1 MTTPNTLVPY
11 NKTLPEAPGRT
22 PYTRPDV
29 YLEKLGAGDYAVRQG
44 RRPSSMFLVQK
55 LRAAVDAWRD
65 AGYPGVSDVTRRLF
79 HYWFEEEHLLA
90 DGTVWRYW
98 WAQREAIETLVY
110 LVEAR
115 PFDDFAPLAQAFG
128 DVPQRGMLD
137 MDFRIHTT
145 MEGQR
150 RLTRWAPEVERDA
163 EVDLP
168 EPHLLRY
175 AFKIATGAGKTE
187 IMTLAIVWSYFNRTL
202 TPQASRD
209 GAFSDNFLI
218 VAPNV
223 IVYERLERDFAGNHI
238 FYNRPLIPP
247 EWRSQWQM
255 KVIKRGDSA
264 LPDPGGNLFLVN
276 IQQIYESREEEW
288 TPGNAV
294 DAILGRPPRQDLASY
309 QPTMLERIKRL
320 DSLLVLNDEAH
331 HVHDDD
337 LQWNQ
342 TLRTLHQNLKAKGR
356 AGLALWLDFSATP
369 KTQTG
374 TYYPWIIADYPL
386 AQAIED
392 QIVKAP
398 LIVHRVDRADP
409 EHVTKDNVVQAY
421 HDWIVVAIE
430 RWKAHSNAY
439 RPVGQKPVLFVMAER
454 TVYADVIAEHIRK
467 AARLKPDEVLVIHTD
482 TAGNITKADLARARD
497 AARDVDKPASAI
509 KVIVSVLMLR
519 EGWDV
524 KNVSVILGLRP
535 FTAQAAILPE
545 QAVGRGLRL
554 MAGIG
559 PDRRQT
565 LEVIGTDAF
574 EQFVRQLEHEGV
586 GIDTVSDPPPQPITI
601 YPVLEKAQYDIALPL
616 TKPRYIHEYRNLGQL
631 DPLALPPIWDV
642 GVLAEEIAI
651 TIQMEFATTG
661 TTIHQTTVTPEHPLL
676 SQDFLRTMTLEI
688 SRRLQLN
695 GRFAELYSIVK
706 GYVQARCFGM
716 AIDLES
722 EDMRR
727 RLRDPYLQEGIAAFL
742 SRQIAELATVEK
754 AIEFEN
760 AAFRLSQTAPF
771 TWRRQH
777 ITCQRTIFF
786 ACATF
791 NDLETRFAQFLDQ
804 APDILR
810 FAALAESYTR
820 FRVDYLSETGA
831 IRFYYPDFVAVQQT
845 AAGEVNWIVETK
857 GREDEN
863 VAHKTASIEAWC
875 EKISQQTGQV
885 WRYLKVPQK
894 KFDASPA
901 RYFQALT
908 AEITNQEGPLFAQ
921 TTA

>member
-1 MTTPNTLVPY
+1 MRNTVIPY
-11 NKTLPEAPGRT
+11 NKALPEAPGRT
-22 PYTRPDV
+22 PYSKPDV

-44 RRPSSMFLVQK
+44 RRPSSMFLVQR

-98 WAQREAIETLVY
+98 WAQREAIETLAY
-110 LVEAR
+110 LVEVR
-115 PFDDFAPLAQAFG
+115 RFDDFAPLAAAFG
-128 DVPQRGMLD
+128 EVPQHGMLP
-137 MDFRIHTT
+137 MDFAIHTT

-150 RLTRWAPEVERDA
+150 RLTRWAPELETDA
-163 EVDLP
+163 VVDLP
-168 EPHLLRY
+168 EPGLLRY

-187 IMTLAIVWSYFNRTL
+187 VMTLAIVWSYFNRTL
-202 TPQASRD
+202 TRGERGDTAKV
-209 GAFSDNFLI
+209 FSDNFLI
-218 VAPNV
+218 IAPNV
-223 IVYERLERDFAGNHI
+223 IVYERLERDFAGNKI
-238 FYNRPLIPP
+238 FYERPLIPP

-264 LPDPGGNLFLVN
+264 LPDPSGNLFLVN

-337 LQWNQ
+337 LQWN
-342 TLRTLHQNLKAKGR
+342 RTLLALHDNIKARGR
-356 AGLALWLDFSATP
+356 GGLALWLDFSATP
-369 KTQTG
+369 KTQAG
-374 TYYPWIIADYPL
+374 TFFPWIIADYPL

-421 HDWIVVAIE
+421 HDWIAVAVE
-430 RWKAHSNAY
+430 RWKAHSKAY

-454 TVYADVIAEHIRK
+454 TAYADVIAEHIRR
-467 AARLKPDEVLVIHTD
+467 AARLKPEEVLVIHTD

-497 AARDVDKPASAI
+497 AARDVDKPSSAI

-535 FTAQAAILPE
+535 FTARAAILPE

-554 MAGIG
+554 MPDIG

-565 LEVIGTDAF
+565 LEVIGTEAF
-574 EQFVRQLEHEGV
+574 ELFVRQLEHEGV
-586 GIDTVSDPPPQPITI
+586 GIDTVSDPPPPPITI
-601 YPVLEKAQYDIALPL
+601 YPVLEKTQYDIALPL

-631 DPLALPPIWDV
+631 DPLSLPPIWVAD
-642 GVLAEEIAI
+642 VLAEEYAIAI
-651 TIQMEFATTG
+651 QMDFATTG
-661 TTIHQTTVTPEHPLL
+661 TPVHAEIVHPERLLL
-676 SQDFLRTMTLEI
+676 SQDFLRDMANEV

-695 GRFAELYSIVK
+695 GHFAELYSIVK
-706 GYVQARCFGM
+706 RYVQARCFGM

-742 SRQIAELATVEK
+742 SRQIAELATVER
-754 AIEFEN
+754 AIEFED
-760 AAFRLSQTAPF
+760 AAFRLSQTTPF

-777 ITCQRTIFF
+777 VTCQRTIFF

-820 FRVDYLSETGA
+820 FRVDYLSQNGA

-845 AAGEVNWIVETK
+845 AAGEVNWIIETK

-875 EKISQQTGQV
+875 EKISQQTGRP
-885 WRYLKVPQK
+885 WRYLKVPQAQ
-894 KFDASPA
+894 FYASPA
-901 RYFQALT
+901 HSFKELAT
-908 AEITNQEGPLFAQ
+908 EITHQEGPLFAQ
-921 TTA
+921 D